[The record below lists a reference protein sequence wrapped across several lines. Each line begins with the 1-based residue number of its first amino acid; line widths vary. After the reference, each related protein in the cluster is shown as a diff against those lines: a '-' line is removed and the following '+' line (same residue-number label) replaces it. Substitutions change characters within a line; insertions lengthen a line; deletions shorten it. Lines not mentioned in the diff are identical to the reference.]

1 MRNQK
6 ETTMQNSPLMNMP
19 SPPVKTAQQAP
30 AKATQLG
37 AEPADNTS
45 FQQALM
51 GRIQQQHNQPA
62 QAHKQPGQAKAAT
75 QQKDVTAKAE
85 KTEPSAESRVHQDKS
100 SANKLTAELAADNP
114 PETAEVDDNMDPVA
128 EQLLAE
134 STSVDPA
141 TINVLAQMSQAQQM
155 AQAQQMTQAQQMKT
169 FAQQRTAASIGEN
182 AGLSEKDLPEYL
194 AGKSA
199 DIQADDTL
207 DGRHGNGKAVDSFAK
222 AATEA
227 RVSNTPI
234 QTDKS
239 FDKLMDQVQTSNLA
253 KEPLLTTTQTMQA
266 TSTSQTANMAATPAQ
281 HTIMPY
287 PGKEGWN
294 QAIGQ
299 RVLWMVG
306 NGQQSATLNLNPP
319 ELGPLQIV
327 INVHNDKADTTFLS
341 DRQEVRQALQ
351 DGMDNLREMM
361 KEAGISLGQTNINDR
376 SQQKQE
382 FAQKMSS
389 SNNGETLQTTDEMPV
404 AAQPRVAMGLVDTFA

>member
-1 MRNQK
+1 
-6 ETTMQNSPLMNMP
+6 MQNSPLMNMP

-51 GRIQQQHNQPA
+51 GRIQQQHNQTA
-62 QAHKQPGQAKAAT
+62 QSHKQPGQAKAET

-85 KTEPSAESRVHQDKS
+85 KTEPSAESRVHEDKS

-114 PETAEVDDNMDPVA
+114 PETAEVDDNMDPAA

-155 AQAQQMTQAQQMKT
+155 TQAQQMKT

-182 AGLSEKDLPEYL
+182 AVLSEKDLPEHL

-199 DIQADDTL
+199 DIQADDAL
-207 DGRHGNGKAVDSFAK
+207 DPRHGNGKAVDSLAK

-239 FDKLMDQVQTSNLA
+239 FDKLMDQIQTSNLA

-266 TSTSQTANMAATPAQ
+266 TSTSQAANTAATAAQ

-306 NGQQSATLNLNPP
+306 NAQQSATLNLNPP

-376 SQQKQE
+376 SRQQQE

-389 SNNGETLQTTDEMPV
+389 SNNGETTQTTDDMPV

>member
-1 MRNQK
+1 
-6 ETTMQNSPLMNMP
+6 MQNSPLMNMP
-19 SPPVKTAQQAP
+19 SPPVKTAQQAT

-37 AEPADNTS
+37 AEPADNPS

-62 QAHKQPGQAKAAT
+62 QDHKQPGHAKAAS
-75 QQKDVTAKAE
+75 QQKDVTTKPA
-85 KTEPSAESRVHQDKS
+85 KTETSAESLAQVDKS
-100 SANKLTAELAADNP
+100 STEKVIVELAADNP
-114 PETAEVDDNMDPVA
+114 PETAEVDDIMDPAV

-134 STSVDPA
+134 ATSVDPA
-141 TINVLAQMSQAQQM
+141 TLNVLAQMSQAQQM
-155 AQAQQMTQAQQMKT
+155 TQAEQMTEAQQIKTSVQQL
-169 FAQQRTAASIGEN
+169 TATSIGTN
-182 AGLSEKDLPEYL
+182 ANPAEKDLPEHL
-194 AGKSA
+194 AGKSV
-199 DIQADDTL
+199 DIEADDTV
-207 DGRHGNGKAVDSFAK
+207 DPRHGNSKVVDSLAK

-227 RVSNTPI
+227 RTSNTPI
-234 QTDKS
+234 QPDKG
-239 FDKLMDQVQTSNLA
+239 FDKLMDQAQTSTLA

-266 TSTSQTANMAATPAQ
+266 TPISQASNSQTANMATAAQ

-306 NGQQSATLNLNPP
+306 NAQQSATLNLNPP

-327 INVHNDKADTTFLS
+327 INVHNDKANTTFLS

-376 SQQKQE
+376 SRQQQE
-382 FAQKMSS
+382 FAQRMSS
-389 SNNGETLQTTDEMPV
+389 TNIGQTSDTTDDIPLATQQRMAV
-404 AAQPRVAMGLVDTFA
+404 GLVDTFA

>member
-1 MRNQK
+1 
-6 ETTMQNSPLMNMP
+6 MQNSPLMNMP

-62 QAHKQPGQAKAAT
+62 QAHKQPGQAKAVS
-75 QQKDVTAKAE
+75 QQKDVSA
-85 KTEPSAESRVHQDKS
+85 KTEKIEPAAESRVHEDKN

-114 PETAEVDDNMDPVA
+114 PETAEVDDIMDPAA
-128 EQLLAE
+128 EQLLVE

-141 TINVLAQMSQAQQM
+141 TIHVLAQMSQAQQM
-155 AQAQQMTQAQQMKT
+155 TQAQQISQVQQMKT
-169 FAQQRTAASIGEN
+169 LAQQRTAASIGGN
-182 AGLSEKDLPEYL
+182 ASLSEKELPEQL

-199 DIQADDTL
+199 DIQTDDAL
-207 DGRHGNGKAVDSFAK
+207 DPRHGNGKAVDSLAK
-222 AATEA
+222 AATES
-227 RVSNTPI
+227 RVSNMPI
-234 QTDKS
+234 QADKS
-239 FDKLMDQVQTSNLA
+239 FDKLMDQAQTSNLA
-253 KEPLLTTTQTMQA
+253 KEPLVTTTQTMQS
-266 TSTSQTANMAATPAQ
+266 TSTSQAANTAATAAQ

-306 NGQQSATLNLNPP
+306 NAQQSATLNLNPP

-327 INVHNDKADTTFLS
+327 INVHNDKADTTFFS

-376 SQQKQE
+376 SQQQQE
-382 FAQKMSS
+382 FAQKVSS
-389 SNNGETLQTTDEMPV
+389 ANRGETGQATDDMPV